1 MEDLNLMTM
10 YQGLDTMQQ
19 VFWGCAIVASVI
31 FIIQFILTLMGMDHS
46 DVDVDFDGADTMD
59 YGGSINLFT
68 IKNFIGFLV
77 GFGWAGVC
85 LHDSISNPFVLLFV
99 AILVGCLF
107 VAMFVFIY
115 TQTRRFEKN
124 GAYSIKDCL
133 DKPASVY
140 LRIPAGGQGK
150 GKIQISIDGSVYE
163 IDAITDEDEIP
174 SGRKVKVVEI
184 IDNETVKVVDT
195 QYNLVI

>member
-46 DVDVDFDGADTMD
+46 DADVDFDGADTMD
-59 YGGSINLFT
+59 YGGSLNLFT

-99 AILVGCLF
+99 AILVGCFF

-115 TQTRRFEKN
+115 KQTRRFEKN
-124 GAYSIKDCL
+124 GAYNINDCL
-133 DKPASVY
+133 DKSASVY

-150 GKIQISIDGSVYE
+150 GKIQISLGGSVQE

-174 SGRKVKVVEI
+174 SGRNVKVVEI